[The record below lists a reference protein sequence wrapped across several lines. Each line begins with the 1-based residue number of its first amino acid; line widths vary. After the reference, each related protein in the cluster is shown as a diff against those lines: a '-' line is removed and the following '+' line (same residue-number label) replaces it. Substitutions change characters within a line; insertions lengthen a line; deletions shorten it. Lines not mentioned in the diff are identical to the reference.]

1 MDKKMD
7 EVGWVG
13 RQELKNFLSIMSFL
27 KLGIVC
33 SVLSTLLVPS
43 MGAEKM

>member
-1 MDKKMD
+1 MDKKID
-7 EVGWVG
+7 EMGWAG
-13 RQELKNFLSIMSFL
+13 RQELKNFLLIMSFL

-43 MGAEKM
+43 TSAEKL